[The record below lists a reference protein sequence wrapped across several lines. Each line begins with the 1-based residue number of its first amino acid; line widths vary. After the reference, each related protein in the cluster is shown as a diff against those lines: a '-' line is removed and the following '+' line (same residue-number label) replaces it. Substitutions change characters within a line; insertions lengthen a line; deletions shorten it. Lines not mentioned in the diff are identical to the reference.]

1 MLEALFKAVS
11 DRRRRDILQLLR
23 RQGTLPV
30 GEIAQHFPISAPALS
45 EHLKI
50 LREAGLVSA
59 SKRRQFVFY
68 SLNTTVFQDLA
79 SWVAGFLDKE
89 EAGEGRATPAGI
101 AGKSHKA
108 EVKDDQTE

>member
-11 DRRRRDILQLLR
+11 DRRRREILQLLR
-23 RQGTLPV
+23 RQGTLPA

-50 LREAGLVSA
+50 LREAGLVVA
-59 SKRRQFVFY
+59 CKRKQFVLY
-68 SLNTTVFQDLA
+68 SLNTTVFEDLA

-89 EAGEGRATPAGI
+89 EAPDRQPGVAGMTD
-101 AGKSHKA
+101 KT

>member
-23 RQGTLPV
+23 QQGTLPV
-30 GEIAQHFPISAPALS
+30 GEIARHFPISAPALS

-59 SKRRQFVFY
+59 RKQRQFVLY
-68 SLNTTVFQDLA
+68 SLNTTVFEDLA
-79 SWVAGFLDKE
+79 SWVAGFIDK
-89 EAGEGRATPAGI
+89 T
-101 AGKSHKA
+101 
-108 EVKDDQTE
+108 EVRNDETE